1 MSGAEEDS
9 IQKMESR
16 FRDVAQGKPEIDY
29 THLYPNRWAFSIKI
43 QDSGYWGYIE
53 NTAALAILQI

>member
-16 FRDVAQGKPEIDY
+16 FRDVAHGKPEIDY

-43 QDSGYWGYIE
+43 QDSGNW
-53 NTAALAILQI
+53 